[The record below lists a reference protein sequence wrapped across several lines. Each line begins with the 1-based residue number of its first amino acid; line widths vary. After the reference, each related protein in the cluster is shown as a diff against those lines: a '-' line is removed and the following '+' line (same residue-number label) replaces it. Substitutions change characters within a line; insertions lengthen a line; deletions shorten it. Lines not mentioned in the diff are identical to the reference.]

1 MTRQAV
7 KHKYIHRSDLHAK
20 LKQSHQC
27 YAPFCANSISH
38 IMLPDLQGSKARAT
52 VLPAVRAPPNFQNEA
67 SYQITQHTLALPQT
81 KDKGSHHHFKTT
93 KVSLR
98 SIAIVSNSRSRP
110 ALMSSSLSR
119 AQKRAGYSCARRVQL
134 TPWGS
139 RPWSRI
145 WGCLLKPQTPAAD
158 GQHFRIISSIFAI
171 REESNLVAFRHL
183 EPKPHMWRSV

>member
-52 VLPAVRAPPNFQNEA
+52 VLPAVRAPPNFRNET

-81 KDKGSHHHFKTT
+81 KDKGSHHHFKNNKGVTPLNSNRCEL
-93 KVSLR
+93 SLAA
-98 SIAIVSNSRSRP
+98 SIDELDTPVLAV
-110 ALMSSSLSR
+110 SSSLHGSL
-119 AQKRAGYSCARRVQL
+119 ALGVECAVSC
-134 TPWGS
+134 
-139 RPWSRI
+139 
-145 WGCLLKPQTPAAD
+145 
-158 GQHFRIISSIFAI
+158 
-171 REESNLVAFRHL
+171 
-183 EPKPHMWRSV
+183 